1 MFEGLFQPM
10 HLLVIFGIALLV
22 FGPKK
27 LPELGKGLGDG
38 IRGFKS
44 AMKETVEAADKARG
58 SEAEPELNAWGFDA
72 KTPRSAGSGRAAQRL
87 SSAMVAC
94 VTSEQRRYWLPVLSD
109 LRLFTLLY
117 I

>member
-27 LPELGKGLGDG
+27 LPELGKGLGES

-44 AMKETVEAADKARG
+44 AMKADEEKPVSTTITVTG
-58 SEAEPELNAWGFDA
+58 GQDA
-72 KTPRSAGSGRAAQRL
+72 TKG
-87 SSAMVAC
+87 
-94 VTSEQRRYWLPVLSD
+94 
-109 LRLFTLLY
+109 
-117 I
+117 